1 MAKKATVAGPIFR
14 PFLHLLSLVPTS
26 PSLAPTGLAS
36 CSCQLLRLWK
46 ARVFQSSRISNSQML
61 LKDTD
66 TGVSS
71 H

>member
-1 MAKKATVAGPIFR
+1 VHRKATIPGPVFWS
-14 PFLHLLSLVPTS
+14 FLPLLSPVPTS
-26 PSLAPTGLAS
+26 PSPGPTDLAS
-36 CSCQLLRLWK
+36 CSCQLLGLWEG
-46 ARVFQSSRISNSQML
+46 QSLSVLQIANSQML